1 MKNSL
6 SIVVLTHND
15 ESKIV
20 DCLERL
26 GFADEL
32 IVVDDKSNDRTVELA
47 RQFTDKISIRQLNK
61 NFSNQ
66 RNFALNNVHSSW
78 VLFIDSDELVSNALK
93 NEILEA
99 IKKKDVSGFYIKR
112 FDYVWGK
119 KMTHGEL
126 SQVRL
131 LRLARKEDGKWHGK
145 VHETWKVIGKVD
157 ELTQSLLHVP
167 HQNIREFVSDIDEY
181 STLRAEEL
189 QEKGIHVSFFHIICF
204 PMAKFIQNYLI
215 RQGYKDGIP
224 GILYALMMSFHSFLV
239 RAKLYQ
245 LQNEKESG

>member
-1 MKNSL
+1 MKSTL

-15 ESKIV
+15 ESRIV
-20 DCLERL
+20 DCLECLR
-26 GFADEL
+26 FADEL
-32 IVVDDKSNDRTVELA
+32 IIVDDKSQDRTVELA
-47 RQFTDKISIRQLNK
+47 KQFTSKVFVRELNK

-66 RNFALNNVHSSW
+66 RNFALNNVHSQW
-78 VLFIDSDELVSNALK
+78 VLFIDSDELVSNALRD
-93 NEILEA
+93 EILTA
-99 IKKKDVSGFYIKR
+99 IGKKDVSGFNIKR

-126 SQVRL
+126 SQVKL
-131 LRLARKEDGKWHGK
+131 LRLARKDDGKWHGK
-145 VHETWKVIGKVD
+145 VHETWRIIGKVE
-157 ELTQSLLHVP
+157 ELSQPLLHVP
-167 HQNIREFVSDIDEY
+167 HQNIRQFVSDIDEY

-189 QEKGIHVSFFHIICF
+189 REKKSSVSFLDILCY
-204 PMAKFIQNYLI
+204 PMAKFIQNYVI

-245 LQNEKESG
+245 LHNE